1 MTPGTL
7 QAPRHLSRPAGIY
20 ALALFSLSL
29 QAALLPVA
37 HSAPYS
43 LAPAAFNAGSAHA
56 ASLNYTADFSSSDG
70 GTATSD
76 SYTLLGGYTGRL
88 SDMTSDFS
96 LAAGFVAE
104 DTGGQLRVWQI
115 WDDSSLTAH
124 PGSIIW
130 TIQSGPLLTIASNG
144 LVAADIVYQDTPAVV
159 QAAYQGVTRT
169 ITFTVKN
176 TLIDNY
182 SPYAG
187 DNLDDAWQIQTF
199 GLVKPPN
206 SGPSDDF
213 DGDGLSNLL
222 EFAFGTAANSNSSGA
237 PALAFSGSFANA
249 TLSATGQ
256 PVVGFEP
263 TAEDVDFRAVFIR
276 RVNHAEANL
285 RYSPEFSANLV
296 QWFSVNTTP
305 AVLGTNTD
313 VQLVSVPYPHFL
325 PNGKKAK
332 FFRIRVEVEP

>member
-7 QAPRHLSRPAGIY
+7 QAPCHLTKPTGIY

-43 LAPAAFNAGSAHA
+43 LAPAAFTAGSAHA
-56 ASLNYTADFSSSDG
+56 TSSNYTADFSSCDG
-70 GTATSD
+70 GTAS
-76 SYTLLGGYTGRL
+76 SAAYKLRSGYTGRL
-88 SDMTSDFS
+88 TDITGDFS
-96 LAAGFVAE
+96 LTASVVAE
-104 DTGGQLRVWQI
+104 DTGGQLRAWQV
-115 WDDSSLTAH
+115 WDDISLTPH
-124 PGSIIW
+124 LGSVIW

-144 LVAADIVYQDTPAVV
+144 LVTADIVYQDAPAIV
-159 QAAYQGVTRT
+159 QGAYQGVTRT
-169 ITFTVKN
+169 LTFTVKN
-176 TLIDNY
+176 SLIDNFP
-182 SPYAG
+182 PYAG
-187 DNLDDAWQIQTF
+187 DSLDDAWQIQTF

-206 SGPSDDF
+206 TGPSDDF

-222 EFAFGTAANSNSSGA
+222 EFAFGTAPNSNSSGT
-237 PALAFSGSFANA
+237 PALAFSGNFANA

-256 PVVGFEP
+256 PVAGFEP

-276 RVNHAEANL
+276 RVNHGEANL
-285 RYSPEFSANLV
+285 RYTPEFSANLV
-296 QWFSVNTTP
+296 EWFSANTTP
-305 AVLGTNTD
+305 SVLGTNTD

-332 FFRIRVEVEP
+332 FFRIRVNIGP